1 MADISLKKHFPD
13 EIADMIQIY
22 THKARMK
29 KLLKE
34 FRKMIKLNFYNHL
47 IIDSGTINYI
57 AASNTNNRI
66 LYKHTPY
73 YMLNSY
79 MWYEFWTEFTELP
92 THPKRNL
99 SPTLAHRINDNNI
112 YNKGPFKTTPKVW
125 LL

>member
-57 AASNTNNRI
+57 AASNTN
-66 LYKHTPY
+66 
-73 YMLNSY
+73 
-79 MWYEFWTEFTELP
+79 
-92 THPKRNL
+92 
-99 SPTLAHRINDNNI
+99 
-112 YNKGPFKTTPKVW
+112 
-125 LL
+125 